1 MCVASNITEQHSWT
15 KLGAKHYVYSVEEK
29 PSFVQNKIK
38 KSTILMVTYG
48 FSTVMKKGSN
58 AKQRFGNILGSD
70 CKDKIKK
77 IF

>member
-1 MCVASNITEQHSWT
+1 
-15 KLGAKHYVYSVEEK
+15 
-29 PSFVQNKIK
+29 
-38 KSTILMVTYG
+38 MVTYG
-48 FSTVMKKGSN
+48 LSTVMKKGSI

>member
-1 MCVASNITEQHSWT
+1 
-15 KLGAKHYVYSVEEK
+15 
-29 PSFVQNKIK
+29 
-38 KSTILMVTYG
+38 MVTYG

-77 IF
+77 IFQDCYETENYKIFYRQNTIFTQKPFLPVYA